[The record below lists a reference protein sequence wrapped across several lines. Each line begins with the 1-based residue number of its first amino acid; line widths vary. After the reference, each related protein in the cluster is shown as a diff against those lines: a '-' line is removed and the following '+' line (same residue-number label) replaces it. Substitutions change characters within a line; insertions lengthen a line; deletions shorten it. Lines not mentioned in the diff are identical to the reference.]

1 MQQVGVLAGETRML
15 GDDHAKHIKVCK
27 TCKDTLK
34 VTAKQ
39 ISLWTL
45 LIWLLALA
53 SLSILWFAPE
63 LVIIG
68 K

>member
-15 GDDHAKHIKVCK
+15 DDDHAKG
-27 TCKDTLK
+27 CKDCKDKLM

-45 LIWLLALA
+45 FIWILALA
-53 SLSILWFAPE
+53 AVWIIWFAPE
-63 LVIIG
+63 YIVMG
-68 K
+68 F

>member
-1 MQQVGVLAGETRML
+1 MSNSQNTTYPTGNSTTKQKRNW
-15 GDDHAKHIKVCK
+15 
-27 TCKDTLK
+27 TL
-34 VTAKQ
+34 AKQ
-39 ISLWTL
+39 YSSHIVLWL
-45 LIWLLALA
+45 VWLLALA